1 MDIGQFLNN
10 VAAGNAN
17 DAKEN
22 INDILSAKAFEA
34 LDAQKEELA
43 KTMFNHNERELENTN
58 EVETES
64 DTEQ

>member
-34 LDAQKEELA
+34 LDARKEELA
-43 KTMFNHNERELENTN
+43 KTMFNHNEQELENTN

>member
-34 LDAQKEELA
+34 LDAKKIELA
-43 KTMFNHNERELENTN
+43 KTIFTGKEESV
-58 EVETES
+58 EVQDTEETE
-64 DTEQ
+64 TEQ

>member
-43 KTMFNHNERELENTN
+43 KTMFNHNEQELENTN